1 MPETFDRTDP
11 QYDPTAEAIALHLA
25 ARAALQAAAE
35 HADQYGGAIRWT
47 AVDDAE
53 LAWDRAQQ
61 PPEPDEEPEA

>member
-1 MPETFDRTDP
+1 MSETFDRTDP

-53 LAWDRAQQ
+53 REYDQRLAESR
-61 PPEPDEEPEA
+61 P